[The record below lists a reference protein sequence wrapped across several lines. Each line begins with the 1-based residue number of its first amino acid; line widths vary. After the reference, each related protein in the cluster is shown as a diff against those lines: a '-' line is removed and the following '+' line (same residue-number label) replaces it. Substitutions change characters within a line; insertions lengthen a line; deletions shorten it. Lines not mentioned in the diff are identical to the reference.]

1 MLGQLMLYVA
11 ELIELHDSPS
21 PWPSAL
27 VNTSRK
33 DAVQRKEGREGGN
46 AGRFPP

>member
-1 MLGQLMLYVA
+1 MLGQLTLYVA

-33 DAVQRKEGREGGN
+33 EAVLRKEGREGGN
-46 AGRFPP
+46 PGRFPP